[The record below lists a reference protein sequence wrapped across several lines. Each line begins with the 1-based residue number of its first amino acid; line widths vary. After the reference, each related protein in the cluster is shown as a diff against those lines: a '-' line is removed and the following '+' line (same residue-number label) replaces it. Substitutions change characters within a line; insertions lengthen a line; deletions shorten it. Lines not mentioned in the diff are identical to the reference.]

1 MTRLVMSR
9 LVIAGVSVRAFTE
22 SAVAAG
28 FAVTAIDAYGDLDLR
43 AVADVRVVAPYTAD
57 AAARMAS
64 ALPGDGF
71 CYTSNFENHPEAL
84 GVVRGHLLGNPG
96 AVLARARDPLEMAR
110 ALATRGI
117 AVPAVRASAPRA
129 GSADSARRWM
139 RKPRASG
146 GGHGV
151 APWRRGMPVPRHAV
165 LQERVVGE
173 PMSVL
178 FAADGRRAT
187 VFGVTR
193 QLIGDPAFGATGFKY
208 CGNILL
214 TEPPAPATVRLAEAA
229 TAEFGLVGVN
239 GIDCVGPIPVEINPR
254 YTAAMELVERRDGL
268 SIAATHVRAF
278 DGQLPS
284 ERSTRGRMTHG
295 KAIVYARRAVT
306 VGDTRGWLADPS
318 VRDIPHPGQRVS
330 RGTPI
335 CSVFAVGRTA
345 AECYR
350 HLVRRA
356 ERIYQAVDT
365 RQRRAA

>member
-1 MTRLVMSR
+1 MTR

-28 FAVTAIDAYGDLDLR
+28 YTVTAIDAYGDLDLR
-43 AVADVRVVAPYTAD
+43 AAADVRVVSPYTAD
-57 AAARMAS
+57 AAARMAT
-64 ALPGDGF
+64 AMAADGF

-84 GVVRGHLLGNPG
+84 GVVRGQLLGNSG

-129 GSADSARRWM
+129 GSAGRWL

-151 APWRRGMPVPRHAV
+151 ASWRRGMPVPRHAV

-178 FAADGRRAT
+178 FAADGRHAT

-193 QLIGDPAFGATGFKY
+193 QLVGDPAFGAAGFKY

-214 TEPPAPATVRLAEAA
+214 PEPPAPAAVRLAEAA

-239 GIDCVGPIPVEINPR
+239 GIDCVGLVPIEINPR

-268 SIAATHVRAF
+268 SIAEAHLRAC
-278 DGQLPS
+278 DGTLAAYRPAGA
-284 ERSTRGRMTHG
+284 RVTYG
-295 KAIVYARRAVT
+295 KAIVYAKRAVT

-318 VRDIPHPGQRVS
+318 VRDIPHPGQRVA

-335 CSVFAVGRTA
+335 CSVFAIGRTA
-345 AECYR
+345 SECYR
-350 HLVRRA
+350 NLVRRA
-356 ERIYQAVDT
+356 ERIYQAVDA